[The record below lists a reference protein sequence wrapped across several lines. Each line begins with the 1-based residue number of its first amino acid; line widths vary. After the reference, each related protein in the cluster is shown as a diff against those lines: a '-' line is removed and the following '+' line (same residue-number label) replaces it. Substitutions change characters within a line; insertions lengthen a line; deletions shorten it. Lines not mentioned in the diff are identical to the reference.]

1 MSQFSKNAMDTIL
14 SKQLAIKI
22 AKKYNMQFRVY
33 GKGHGIVGALSAI
46 GCVLD
51 SDHTFETLAYRREEN
66 IGKSRKT
73 NDFKVKRLSEES
85 YPYTYNNY
93 DQKNSRV
100 LITPHGPDPVFCG
113 IRGEDPL
120 LTLYFLKNL
129 CIEEVLDGYMIFR
142 SNQGTNLHLTKEK
155 RRVDMKPYTA
165 GYINCE
171 VTTMPYT
178 INGGHVIFKV
188 KDRYDYVLPVAVYQP
203 TGSN

>member
-1 MSQFSKNAMDTIL
+1 FYEENNINKDLSQFSKNAMDTIL

-100 LITPHGPDPVFCG
+100 
-113 IRGEDPL
+113 
-120 LTLYFLKNL
+120 
-129 CIEEVLDGYMIFR
+129 
-142 SNQGTNLHLTKEK
+142 
-155 RRVDMKPYTA
+155 
-165 GYINCE
+165 
-171 VTTMPYT
+171 
-178 INGGHVIFKV
+178 
-188 KDRYDYVLPVAVYQP
+188 
-203 TGSN
+203 